1 MTRIIIPVANSIFH
15 KSSPGISVG
24 AALLIENVLWGFVA
38 PDTVKSETVLAD
50 AAKIQPYYAVP
61 ARLMVIPELPKTA

>member
-1 MTRIIIPVANSIFH
+1 M
-15 KSSPGISVG
+15 G

-61 ARLMVIPELPKTA
+61 ARLMVMQELPKTA